1 MANDK
6 EKILQMV
13 ADGTIT
19 VEEANRLLECL
30 DIIVETGREQ
40 AEPAA
45 GTAANAVAD
54 AVTEAKPETPEP
66 VAEVKQQAQA
76 PAAPEPPTPPVE
88 PTPEPPKTEQAA
100 QPVGNT
106 NETKTETTYTSTGS
120 SSYSGAGSATAI
132 RGFQIS
138 WISGSIDIRRYGGDE
153 INITEYSKYE
163 IDEEDKMEIIEDN
176 GILKIKWDKRGGIFS
191 FSSLTRLIT
200 KPFFSKQ
207 LVIEIPEAIADNLEK
222 LNCSSVSSKVTV
234 SGLQAEHIDLSSTS
248 GGVEL
253 YDIRAQLLKSGSVS
267 GKVTLQGVSTGSLN
281 IDSTS
286 GTVDASDFS
295 AGSARFET
303 VSGSLNLEGGA
314 NELKC
319 NTVSGKINADLANC
333 PAKVNCETVSGA
345 INLYI
350 PDNEGF
356 RLRYSGL
363 SGKMSTDFPASISG
377 KSDSGTATYGNGK
390 SDFKFGTVSG
400 KMNVYRKNY

>member
-30 DIIVETGREQ
+30 DIIVETGREPEKQAQRAAPAAEPVPAPKPEAPQPAGKVKQEPPVPQAPQPVSEKPAEPAPEQPKAAPQ
-40 AEPAA
+40 AEPAESA
-45 GTAANAVAD
+45 TGT
-54 AVTEAKPETPEP
+54 KQEP
-66 VAEVKQQAQA
+66 VY
-76 PAAPEPPTPPVE
+76 
-88 PTPEPPKTEQAA
+88 
-100 QPVGNT
+100 T
-106 NETKTETTYTSTGS
+106 NTGS
-120 SSYSGAGSATAI
+120 SSYSGAGSATSI

-153 INITEYSKYE
+153 INITEYSKYD
-163 IDEEDKMEIIEDN
+163 INEEDKMEITEDH

-207 LVIEIPEAIADNLEK
+207 LVIEIPEAIADNLER

-267 GKVTLQGVSTGSLN
+267 GKVTLQSVSTGSLN

-303 VSGSLNLEGGA
+303 VSGSLNLTGGA

-319 NTVSGKINADLANC
+319 NTVSGKIYADLANC
-333 PAKVNCETVSGA
+333 PVKVNCDTVSGS

-363 SGKMSTDFPASISG
+363 SGKMDTDFPVSING

-390 SDFKFGTVSG
+390 SEFKFGTVSG
-400 KMNVYRKNY
+400 KMNVYRRG

>member
-30 DIIVETGREQ
+30 DIIVETGKAPEAQAQPEPIAEPAAPEVPEAPRQEAPVAAQ
-40 AEPAA
+40 AEPAPKQPEEA
-45 GTAANAVAD
+45 PSAQTAAEPVEHKD
-54 AVTEAKPETPEP
+54 EAKEEP
-66 VAEVKQQAQA
+66 AYTNAG
-76 PAAPEPPTPPVE
+76 
-88 PTPEPPKTEQAA
+88 KT
-100 QPVGNT
+100 
-106 NETKTETTYTSTGS
+106 
-120 SSYSGAGSATAI
+120 SYSGAGASTTI
-132 RGFQIS
+132 CGFQIS

-163 IDEEDKMEIIEDN
+163 IDEEDKMEITEDH

-207 LVIEIPEAIADNLEK
+207 LVIEIPDAIADNLER

-234 SGLQAEHIDLSSTS
+234 SGIQAEHVDLSSTS

-267 GKVTLQGVSTGSLN
+267 GKVTLQNISTGSLN

-286 GTVDASDFS
+286 GSVDASDFS
-295 AGSARFET
+295 AGNARFET
-303 VSGSLNLEGGA
+303 VSGSLNLAGGA

-319 NTVSGKINADLANC
+319 NTVSGRINADLANC
-333 PAKVNCETVSGA
+333 PAKVNCETVSGG
-345 INLYI
+345 IHLYI

-363 SGKMSTDFPASISG
+363 SGKMNTDFPVNING
-377 KSDSGTATYGNGK
+377 KSESGTATYGNGK

-400 KMNVYRKNY
+400 KMNVYRKA

>member
-30 DIIVETGREQ
+30 DIIVESGREPEKQ

-45 GTAANAVAD
+45 AAAAE
-54 AVTEAKPETPEP
+54 TETKANPE
-66 VAEVKQQAQA
+66 V
-76 PAAPEPPTPPVE
+76 PEPPADVK
-88 PTPEPPKTEQAA
+88 PEPPGTAVPEQPVPPAEPVTEQPKPAQAA
-100 QPVGNT
+100 EPAENKTKPAAEPVYT
-106 NETKTETTYTSTGS
+106 NTGS
-120 SSYSGAGSATAI
+120 SSYSGAGAATAI

-163 IDEEDKMEIIEDN
+163 IDEEDKMEITEDH
-176 GILKIKWDKRGGIFS
+176 GILKIKWDKRGGVFS

-207 LVIEIPEAIADNLEK
+207 LVIEIPEAVADNLER

-267 GKVTLQGVSTGSLN
+267 GKVTLQGISAGSLN

-286 GTVDASDFS
+286 GSVDASDFS
-295 AGSARFET
+295 AGNARFET
-303 VSGSLNLEGGA
+303 VSGSLNLAGGA

-319 NTVSGKINADLANC
+319 NTVSGRINADLANC
-333 PAKVNCETVSGA
+333 PAKVNCETVSGG
-345 INLYI
+345 IHLYI

-363 SGKMSTDFPASISG
+363 SGKMNTDFPVAING

-400 KMNVYRKNY
+400 KMNVYRKA

>member
-30 DIIVETGREQ
+30 DIIVETGKTPEAQ
-40 AEPAA
+40 HEPA
-45 GTAANAVAD
+45 
-54 AVTEAKPETPEP
+54 E
-66 VAEVKQQAQA
+66 A
-76 PAAPEPPTPPVE
+76 PAAPQTPEASKQEAPAAPAEPAPKQPEEAQSAETAAEPVE
-88 PTPEPPKTEQAA
+88 NKAGAKEEPAYSNAGKT
-100 QPVGNT
+100 
-106 NETKTETTYTSTGS
+106 
-120 SSYSGAGSATAI
+120 SYSGAGAATTI

-138 WISGSIDIRRYGGDE
+138 WISGSIDIRRYAGDE

-163 IDEEDKMEIIEDN
+163 IDEEDKMEITEDH

-207 LVIEIPEAIADNLEK
+207 LVIEIPEAVADNLER

-234 SGLQAEHIDLSSTS
+234 SGLQVEHIDLSSTS

-267 GKVTLQGVSTGSLN
+267 GKVTLRNISAGSLN

-286 GTVDASDFS
+286 GSVDASDFS
-295 AGSARFET
+295 AGNARFES
-303 VSGSLNLEGGA
+303 VSGSLNLAGGA

-319 NTVSGKINADLANC
+319 NTVSGRINADLVNC
-333 PAKVNCETVSGA
+333 PAKVNCDTVSGG
-345 INLYI
+345 IHLYI

-356 RLRYSGL
+356 RLRYSSL
-363 SGKMSTDFPASISG
+363 SGKMDTDFPVAING
-377 KSDSGTATYGNGK
+377 KSDSGTTTYGNGK

-400 KMNVYRKNY
+400 KMDVFRKA

>member
-30 DIIVETGREQ
+30 DIIVESGRESEKQ
-40 AEPAA
+40 AEPVTD
-45 GTAANAVAD
+45 TAAD
-54 AVTEAKPETPEP
+54 AAAKAEPGVQPEAPAP
-66 VAEVKQQAQA
+66 AAQVKQEA
-76 PAAPEPPTPPVE
+76 PAPEAPQPAPEKPAEPAPEPPKPPVE
-88 PTPEPPKTEQAA
+88 
-100 QPVGNT
+100 NT
-106 NETKTETTYTSTGS
+106 AETKEEPVYTSTGS
-120 SSYSGAGSATAI
+120 SSYSGTGSATAI

-153 INITEYSKYE
+153 INITEYSKYD
-163 IDEEDKMEIIEDN
+163 IDEEDKMEITEDH

-207 LVIEIPEAIADNLEK
+207 LVIEIPEAIADNLER

-253 YDIRAQLLKSGSVS
+253 YDIRSQLLKSGSVS

-286 GTVDASDFS
+286 GSVDASDFS

-303 VSGSLNLEGGA
+303 VSGSLNLMGGA

-319 NTVSGKINADLANC
+319 NTVSGKINADMVNC
-333 PAKVNCETVSGA
+333 PVKVNCDTVSGF
-345 INLYI
+345 ITLYI

-363 SGKMSTDFPASISG
+363 SGKMATDFPANISG

-400 KMNVYRKNY
+400 KMNVYRKG

>member
-30 DIIVETGREQ
+30 DIIVETGREPEKQAQ
-40 AEPAA
+40 AEPA
-45 GTAANAVAD
+45 
-54 AVTEAKPETPEP
+54 EKPAPP
-66 VAEVKQQAQA
+66 KPAAEVKPEPEVPQA
-76 PAAPEPPTPPVE
+76 PQPPAA
-88 PTPEPPKTEQAA
+88 EQSETA
-100 QPVGNT
+100 QPASEPAENKTGAKEEPVYT
-106 NETKTETTYTSTGS
+106 NAGTT
-120 SSYSGAGSATAI
+120 SYPGGSAAASI

-153 INITEYSKYE
+153 INITEYSKYD
-163 IDEEDKMEIIEDN
+163 IDEEDKMEITEDH

-207 LVIEIPEAIADNLEK
+207 LVIEIPEAIADNLER

-234 SGLQAEHIDLSSTS
+234 SGLQAEHVDLSSTS

-267 GKVTLQGVSTGSLN
+267 GKVTLQNVSTGSLN

-303 VSGSLNLEGGA
+303 VSGSLNLAGGA

-319 NTVSGKINADLANC
+319 NTVSGKIYADLANC
-333 PAKVNCETVSGA
+333 PVKVNCDTVSGS

-363 SGKMSTDFPASISG
+363 SGKMDTDFPVSING

-390 SDFKFGTVSG
+390 SEFKFGTVSG
-400 KMNVYRKNY
+400 KMNVYRKG